1 MYVCISANLE
11 ATSQASLS
19 KSSVG
24 YTPLFSTFACVWEW
38 AHATPELDACLNAWY
53 CLINWSSFS
62 TKHALTIYQ
71 QGSFTRVPP
80 RVGGGDRDLAASPLP
95 LAMAPHRQHRA
106 KGGVLQNQKCGKS
119 WNSSPLGDVGFCMIL
134 LDIFD
139 SRKRANISIFVM
151 IFRPSKIP
159 VQPKAMLQRGKQTIL
174 SVLDMLKV
182 WSKAPLPSLLCLWR
196 ASASIGLNSS
206 TNQSMPFSCP

>member
-1 MYVCISANLE
+1 MVCNVMYVCLSVCMHACMHACMYVCISANRE

-38 AHATPELDACLNAWY
+38 AHATPNWMLVSMPSRVCHRAWAAGTGISPHRR
-53 CLINWSSFS
+53 CRWPWHHTGNTGPKAGFCR
-62 TKHALTIYQ
+62 
-71 QGSFTRVPP
+71 TRNVA
-80 RVGGGDRDLAASPLP
+80 RVEIPHR
-95 LAMAPHRQHRA
+95 LAM
-106 KGGVLQNQKCGKS
+106 L
-119 WNSSPLGDVGFCMIL
+119 DFVGHM

-159 VQPKAMLQRGKQTIL
+159 VQPKALLQRGKQTIL

-182 WSKAPLPSLLCLWR
+182 WSKAPLPSLRCLWR